1 MIIHVMRHATTR
13 WNELGITQGH
23 THNRLSKTSVELT
36 KQNAQKFK
44 HNKIDVIIS
53 SPLMR
58 SIQTSNIM
66 NTFQNVK
73 VIKDDRLIDIDQG
86 IFTRTKFA
94 TLSDKLKQMRLDRV
108 KEAKL
113 EPYESVY
120 QRTLSFYESIKKE
133 YKNKNILIVTHT
145 INASILELLIKNI
158 QIDYDN
164 PLHLR
169 NFKNGEIK
177 SFEVK

>member
-23 THNRLSKTSVELT
+23 THNRLSKTSIELT
-36 KQNAQKFK
+36 KQIAQNFK

-58 SIQTSNIM
+58 SVQTSNIM
-66 NTFQNVK
+66 NKFQNVK

-94 TLSDKLKQMRLDRV
+94 TLSDKLKQMRLDRA

-164 PLHLR
+164 PIHLR